1 MIKYVVFCLF
11 VVFYVF
17 AYQDDELIHLWSQ
30 ISDINH
36 PTLEDY
42 QRIDRYLTTGARPY
56 LDRLRYAVPFDR
68 TRMGRIMALQL
79 IGDSQVMPTIK
90 QYDINVTEGTNGR
103 YILLYASNN
112 GLYPEKARKV
122 LQELKDVGYS
132 GHVLLRLGGF
142 PNVSFG
148 GLKICHVPYAFKVA
162 FLKEAQHLGCRE
174 VLWLDVAL
182 HPITDLNAIFEKIR
196 ERGYFFTYV
205 GSLQDNNT
213 THLPLAAEAVGISCD
228 LYPQIPHI
236 SSAILG
242 FNMQNINAVQL
253 LDAWYGVTEEVY
265 PNMTWWPEELSL
277 SVAAWYIGCRPLDW
291 LGAVLCEEDELA
303 HLEHR
308 PTVQLYLDKLR

>member
-1 MIKYVVFCLF
+1 MNSYEKGD
-11 VVFYVF
+11 
-17 AYQDDELIHLWSQ
+17 QLIHVSVWTPQHLS
-30 ISDINH
+30 
-36 PTLEDY
+36 PE
-42 QRIDRYLTTGARPY
+42 
-56 LDRLRYAVPFDR
+56 
-68 TRMGRIMALQL
+68 
-79 IGDSQVMPTIK
+79 
-90 QYDINVTEGTNGR
+90 
-103 YILLYASNN
+103 
-112 GLYPEKARKV
+112 EKAMLEK
-122 LQELKDVGYS
+122 LSHSQNFKPHPDKNEK
-132 GHVLLRLGGF
+132 GF
-142 PNVSFG
+142 
-148 GLKICHVPYAFKVA
+148 
-162 FLKEAQHLGCRE
+162 
-174 VLWLDVAL
+174 
-182 HPITDLNAIFEKIR
+182 FEKIR